1 MLLPGDWRN
10 MASYTQRGT
19 AMLTSDDRAEVKRLI
34 AESLWS
40 TELVDPIV
48 EVTARAIRSAR
59 LS

>member
-1 MLLPGDWRN
+1 
-10 MASYTQRGT
+10 
-19 AMLTSDDRAEVKRLI
+19 MLTSDDRAEVKRLI

>member
-1 MLLPGDWRN
+1 
-10 MASYTQRGT
+10 
-19 AMLTSDDRAEVKRLI
+19 MLTSDDRAEVKRLI

-40 TELVDPIV
+40 AELVDPIV